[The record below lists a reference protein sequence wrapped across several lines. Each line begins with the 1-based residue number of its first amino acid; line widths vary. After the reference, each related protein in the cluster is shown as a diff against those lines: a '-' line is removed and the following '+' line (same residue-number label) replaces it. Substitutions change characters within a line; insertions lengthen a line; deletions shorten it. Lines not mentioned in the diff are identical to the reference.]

1 MDIIEALK
9 SLDPDNVEHWTG
21 AGLPS
26 VDAVSALV
34 TGGVSRADISKVA
47 AGFDRDAARAGG
59 FEFEQTQTG
68 GDEDEGAGDTG
79 QTGGDEDEEKAC
91 PFSLIEKAVAAAKDP
106 KYARNYELQT
116 FLRGW
121 AIIQIPAKEV
131 QVRLDK
137 RQSDRTER

>member
-9 SLDPDNVEHWTG
+9 SLDPDNVDHWTG

-26 VDAVSALV
+26 VDAVSAMV
-34 TGGVSRADISKVA
+34 AGGVSRADISKVA

-59 FEFEQTQTG
+59 FEFEQTQVG
-68 GDEDEGAGDTG
+68 GDDKYGDD
-79 QTGGDEDEEKAC
+79 QSSASGDDQSSIDC

-106 KYARNYELQT
+106 KHARNYELQT

-131 QVRLDK
+131 QARLDK